1 MKNNDL
7 LNKYFEFFTDK
18 VEEVKVDEIKEVVVN
33 NITKSQRKA
42 LMTEEEFDEFF
53 KDIYKDLNK

>member
-7 LNKYFEFFTDK
+7 LNKYFQFFTDE
-18 VEEVKVDEIKEVVVN
+18 VDEEIKVDEIEEVVVN
-33 NITKSQRKA
+33 TVTKSQKRA

-53 KDIYKDLNK
+53 KDI